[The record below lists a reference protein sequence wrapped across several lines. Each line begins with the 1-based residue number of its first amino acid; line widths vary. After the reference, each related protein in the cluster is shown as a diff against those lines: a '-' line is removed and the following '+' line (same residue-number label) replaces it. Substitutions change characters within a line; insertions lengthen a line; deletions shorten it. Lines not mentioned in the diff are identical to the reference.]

1 MSISQLP
8 WYDSVTTKEYTNMTL
23 VTTQWL
29 INYERTCIT
38 QQLPLISY
46 FQCFFSCYCFIFI
59 IVLQVNPSDDITES
73 TKVKRLNKSKLSN
86 SFKSQSLHR
95 RGDLIESDQNDITKM
110 KAVLNNTALLPC
122 RPDKRLLT
130 ENGVDENTKGT
141 VSPFSLT

>member
-1 MSISQLP
+1 MPISQLS

-23 VTTQWL
+23 VTTHWL

-38 QQLPLISY
+38 QQLPLI
-46 FQCFFSCYCFIFI
+46 I
-59 IVLQVNPSDDITES
+59 LQVNPSDDITES

-95 RGDLIESDQNDITKM
+95 RGDLIESDQNDIIKM